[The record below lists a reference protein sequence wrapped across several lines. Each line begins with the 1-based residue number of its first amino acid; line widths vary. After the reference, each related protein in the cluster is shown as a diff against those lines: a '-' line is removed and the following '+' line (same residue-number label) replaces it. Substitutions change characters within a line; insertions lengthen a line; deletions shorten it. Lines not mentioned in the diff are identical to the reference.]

1 MPKRCTSKIKIL
13 IQLLKLEVVHRAAR
27 LLVIEVVESHIDFLH
42 FLRAVVELVGGVHL
56 GSNGDNHLWGKD
68 CAVDALDALGDDLKY
83 F

>member
-56 GSNGDNHLWGKD
+56 GSNGDYHFRCEY
-68 CAVDALDALGDDLKY
+68 CAVDALDTLGDDLKY